1 MKNVPN
7 HQPELVWKV
16 PDLFELPKCIQR
28 QPPHFGDRQR
38 ENNMVLPRPAF
49 RTGCRLQIPST
60 RSTEVRF
67 GEEKAGY
74 VQSLALDPSRCDHF
88 MYMRV
93 QI

>member
-38 ENNMVLPRPAF
+38 ENNMVLPRPRSALVA
-49 RTGCRLQIPST
+49 GCKFQ
-60 RSTEVRF
+60 
-67 GEEKAGY
+67 A
-74 VQSLALDPSRCDHF
+74 LALLKSGLVKRKLAMCK
-88 MYMRV
+88 V
-93 QI
+93 